1 MKFLSRSPLAA
12 TVVGF
17 ALSLG
22 GPALSAQTPE
32 VPSRALIDR
41 YCITCH
47 NERLLT
53 AGLALDTVDLS
64 RVDDN
69 AEILE
74 RVVRKLRSGQMPPE
88 GRPRPDA
95 ATLDGF
101 LTSLEAT
108 LDHAAELIPNP
119 GRVASR
125 RLNRLEYVNAIQDLL
140 ALEING
146 EELLPSDM
154 AGFGFDNNADVLSV
168 TPSLMAR
175 YISAATKISRAAVGS
190 PDNRPITQVY
200 KVGFER
206 RDIRIS
212 EDMPF
217 GTHGGLAVRH
227 TFPLDGEYIFA
238 IRLKRNDTIE
248 TIDGIAET
256 EHQVEI
262 RVDHALIRRFAV
274 GGRFPGPDPGQLIA
288 VSEGDTEGQRLHE
301 YRMTADHE
309 LEVRVRVEAGTRL
322 VAVAFTDSAPSPNP
336 PSLLPGIDTVFI
348 SGPFE
353 GTVPRN
359 TPTRRRIFICQPE
372 STEDETPCAREII
385 ASLAR
390 RAYRRPVTAADV
402 DPLLRVYQEGRNDRD
417 FDAGVERALEA
428 LLSMPSFLFR
438 LERQPVDTQPGG
450 VYELSDLELA
460 SRLSF
465 FLWKSIPDDEL
476 FALAAR
482 DELSNPVVLDQ
493 QVRRMLND
501 RRATRF
507 MSDFVG
513 QWLQI
518 RNIYS
523 QDPDGALFAGFND
536 TLRKAMVRETEL
548 FFESQVREDRPI
560 SDLLRADYTYLNEQ
574 LARHYGVDDI
584 YGSRFRRVT
593 WDDDRRH
600 GLLGHASLLTVTSYA
615 NRTSVVLR
623 GKWVLET
630 LLGAPPPPPPPNVP
644 PLEENDRGNPTSLR
658 ERMEAHRNSP
668 VCASCHI
675 RMDPLGFTM
684 EHFDAIG
691 RWRETDGGAQID
703 STITLA
709 GKTIDT
715 PRAFREALLSS
726 GDEFVRTVAEKLLTY
741 ALGRGVDASDAPAVR
756 RIVRQLKQD
765 DLRWSSLVNAI
776 VTSDQFQMRRAPD
789 AAPSRSA
796 GQ

>member
-108 LDHAAELIPNP
+108 LDHAADLTPNP
-119 GRVASR
+119 GRVASH

-190 PDNRPITQVY
+190 LDNRPITQVY

-206 RDIRIS
+206 RDIRMS

-262 RVDHALIRRFAV
+262 R
-274 GGRFPGPDPGQLIA
+274 
-288 VSEGDTEGQRLHE
+288 S
-301 YRMTADHE
+301 
-309 LEVRVRVEAGTRL
+309 
-322 VAVAFTDSAPSPNP
+322 
-336 PSLLPGIDTVFI
+336 
-348 SGPFE
+348 
-353 GTVPRN
+353 
-359 TPTRRRIFICQPE
+359 TP
-372 STEDETPCAREII
+372 
-385 ASLAR
+385 AS
-390 RAYRRPVTAADV
+390 
-402 DPLLRVYQEGRNDRD
+402 
-417 FDAGVERALEA
+417 
-428 LLSMPSFLFR
+428 
-438 LERQPVDTQPGG
+438 
-450 VYELSDLELA
+450 
-460 SRLSF
+460 
-465 FLWKSIPDDEL
+465 K
-476 FALAAR
+476 
-482 DELSNPVVLDQ
+482 
-493 QVRRMLND
+493 
-501 RRATRF
+501 
-507 MSDFVG
+507 
-513 QWLQI
+513 
-518 RNIYS
+518 
-523 QDPDGALFAGFND
+523 
-536 TLRKAMVRETEL
+536 
-548 FFESQVREDRPI
+548 
-560 SDLLRADYTYLNEQ
+560 
-574 LARHYGVDDI
+574 
-584 YGSRFRRVT
+584 
-593 WDDDRRH
+593 
-600 GLLGHASLLTVTSYA
+600 
-615 NRTSVVLR
+615 
-623 GKWVLET
+623 
-630 LLGAPPPPPPPNVP
+630 
-644 PLEENDRGNPTSLR
+644 
-658 ERMEAHRNSP
+658 
-668 VCASCHI
+668 
-675 RMDPLGFTM
+675 
-684 EHFDAIG
+684 
-691 RWRETDGGAQID
+691 
-703 STITLA
+703 
-709 GKTIDT
+709 
-715 PRAFREALLSS
+715 
-726 GDEFVRTVAEKLLTY
+726 
-741 ALGRGVDASDAPAVR
+741 
-756 RIVRQLKQD
+756 
-765 DLRWSSLVNAI
+765 
-776 VTSDQFQMRRAPD
+776 
-789 AAPSRSA
+789 SRSFRPS
-796 GQ
+796 